1 MLLHGFKLSD
11 EFAWVCKG
19 YPNRLSELPKKNQK
33 KKNSIGD
40 LKSVFGPDTMFQRLV
55 KAVVMGRPATPALQL
70 SIPQTSEKE

>member
-1 MLLHGFKLSD
+1 MASSCPMNSLESARGTLTDSVNYRITQK
-11 EFAWVCKG
+11 E
-19 YPNRLSELPKKNQK
+19 PK

-40 LKSVFGPDTMFQRLV
+40 LKSVFGPDTMFQRPV

>member
-1 MLLHGFKLSD
+1 MNSLESARGTLTDS
-11 EFAWVCKG
+11 VN
-19 YPNRLSELPKKNQK
+19 YPKEPK

-40 LKSVFGPDTMFQRLV
+40 LKSVFGPDTMFQRPV